1 MKQIYSNFDSKYSG
15 DVWCGCLRVKVE
27 YIGHV
32 REIIRS
38 GREEELEISEGASL
52 GDLLLMLSEKYGE
65 PFKKAV
71 YEPGGTDVKTNFL
84 ITVNGYLLNQLN
96 GVETK
101 LKHGDHVILTSIVS
115 GG

>member
-1 MKQIYSNFDSKYSG
+1 MK
-15 DVWCGCLRVKVE
+15 VKVDFL
-27 YIGHV
+27 GHV
-32 REIIRS
+32 KNVIGS
-38 GREEELEISEGASL
+38 DREEEVEISEGASIA
-52 GDLLLMLSEKYGE
+52 DLLMMLSEKYGE

-71 YEPGGTDVKTNFL
+71 YEKSGADVKSNYI

-101 LKHGDHVILTSIVS
+101 LKHGDHVILLPIVS

>member
-1 MKQIYSNFDSKYSG
+1 M
-15 DVWCGCLRVKVE
+15 WCVCLRVKVE

-71 YEPGGTDVKTNFL
+71 YEPGGTDLKPNF
-84 ITVNGYLLNQLN
+84 IVTVNGYLLNQLN